1 MSEHRARV
9 AWNRGTEPFQYET
22 FSRDHSWQ
30 FGGGIEVMASSAP
43 DFFGNP
49 AHTNPEEALVA
60 ALAGC
65 HMLTFL
71 AIAAKK
77 RLVVD
82 SYADEPVG
90 TLEKNA
96 EGKVSITRVVLRP
109 KVTFGGDRTPTP
121 EECRGIHE
129 KTHAHCFIANS
140 VNFPVGMESDCL
152 SCTDLAAPES
162 VGA

>member
-9 AWNRGTEPFQYET
+9 AWDRGADSFEYES

-30 FGGGIEVMASSAP
+30 FGGGIEVKASSAP
-43 DFFGNP
+43 DYLGNP
-49 AHTNPEEALVA
+49 ARINSEEAVVA
-60 ALAGC
+60 ALASC

-90 TLEKNA
+90 TLSRNA
-96 EGKVSITRVVLRP
+96 EGKVSITKVVLHP
-109 KVTFGGDRTPTP
+109 NVTFGGDQSPSP
-121 EECRGIHE
+121 DVCRRIHQ
-129 KTHAHCFIANS
+129 KAHAHCFIANS

-152 SCTDLAAPES
+152 SCSDLAAPAS
-162 VGA
+162 VEA